1 MGSDLRFDYSVLGDT
16 VNLASRLEGQTKEY
30 GFSIIVG
37 SKTAMAIK
45 EKFAILELDFI
56 MVKGKKE
63 PEVIYAVAGRDDT
76 AQSGRFQRLRNL
88 TIEMLACYRSRDW
101 EGALAAIERG
111 RKTDEAHTL
120 ENLYNLYETR
130 LHAYRENP
138 PPADWNG
145 AFALLTK

>member
-1 MGSDLRFDYSVLGDT
+1 LT
-16 VNLASRLEGQTKEY
+16 WEEAP
-30 GFSIIVG
+30 
-37 SKTAMAIK
+37 
-45 EKFAILELDFI
+45 FAILELDFI

-63 PEVIYAVAGRDDT
+63 PEVIYAIAGREDT

-111 RKTDEAHTL
+111 RRTDEAHVL
-120 ENLYNLYETR
+120 ELLYNLYETR
-130 LHAYRENP
+130 ILGYQKNP
-138 PPADWNG
+138 PPEDWNG